1 MAPGYFTTN
10 VGRGLLIDLEN
21 EMIRRII
28 AEIERPTPIGKMAD
42 VEDLEGAA
50 VYLASEASNYL
61 TDRTVVVDGG
71 WLSW

>member
-1 MAPGYFTTN
+1 MTRQFVAWMG
-10 VGRGLLIDLEN
+10 
-21 EMIRRII
+21 
-28 AEIERPTPIGKMAD
+28 RPTPLGKIAD

-61 TDRTVVVDGG
+61 TDRPVVVDGG